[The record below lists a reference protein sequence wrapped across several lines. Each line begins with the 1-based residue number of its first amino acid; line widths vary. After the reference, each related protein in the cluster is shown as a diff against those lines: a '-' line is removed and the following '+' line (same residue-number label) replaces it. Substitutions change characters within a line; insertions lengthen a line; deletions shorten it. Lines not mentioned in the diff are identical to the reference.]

1 MINIANVV
9 SFMKKNKKILIA
21 GGAGFI
27 GSHICDKLTLQ
38 GHNVYCI
45 DNLLTGKKK
54 NIEHLINKK
63 NFKFIKRDINQKI
76 LLNVDEIYNLAC
88 PASPPKY
95 QKNPIETVK
104 ASVLGS
110 INLLDLAKKNN
121 AKILQASTSEIY
133 GDPKEHPQK
142 ETYNGNVNPVGIR
155 SCYDEG
161 KRCAE
166 TLFFDYHR
174 EKKVKIRVARI
185 FNTYGPKMDFF
196 DGRVISNFIIQCLE
210 NKNLTIYGKGKQTR
224 SFCYIDDMVD
234 ALIKF
239 MNLKNNFTGPLN
251 LGNPYEINIFK
262 IAKKIKS
269 LTNSKSKLIFKKLPN
284 DDPVKRKPDI
294 SLAKKTLKW
303 LPKISLNEGLLK
315 TIKYFQIKI

>member
-1 MINIANVV
+1 
-9 SFMKKNKKILIA
+9 MKKNKKILIA

-27 GSHICDKLTLQ
+27 GSHICKKLVLQ
-38 GHNVYCI
+38 GNKVYCI
-45 DNLLTGKKK
+45 DNLLTGKKE
-54 NIEHLINKK
+54 NIKHLINKK
-63 NFKFIKRDINQKI
+63 NFKFIKKDINQKI
-76 LLNVDEIYNLAC
+76 SLNVNEIYNLAC

-104 ASVLGS
+104 ASVIGS
-110 INLLDLAKKNN
+110 INLLELAKKNN

-174 EKKVKIRVARI
+174 EKKVKIKVARI

-196 DGRVISNFIIQCLE
+196 DGRVVSNFIIQCIK
-210 NKNLTIYGKGKQTR
+210 NKNLTIFGKGKQTR

-251 LGNPYEINIFK
+251 LGNPHEINIFK

-269 LTNSKSKLIFKKLPN
+269 LTNSKSKLVFTKLPN

-294 SLAKKTLKW
+294 SLAKKKLKW
-303 LPKISLNEGLLK
+303 SPKISLDEGLLQ
-315 TIKYFQIKI
+315 TIKYFQTNI

>member
-1 MINIANVV
+1 
-9 SFMKKNKKILIA
+9 MKKNKKILIA

-27 GSHICDKLTLQ
+27 GSHICKKLVLQ
-38 GHNVYCI
+38 DNKVFCV
-45 DNLLTGKKK
+45 DNLITGNKDNIK
-54 NIEHLINKK
+54 NLLNTK
-63 NFKFIKRDINQKI
+63 NFKFIKKDINQKI
-76 LLNVDEIYNLAC
+76 FLNVDEIYNLAC

-95 QKNPIETVK
+95 QKNPVETVK

-110 INLLDLAKKNN
+110 INLLELAKKVN

-142 ETYNGNVNPVGIR
+142 ETYNGNVNPIGIR

-174 EKKVKIRVARI
+174 QKKVKIKVARI

-196 DGRVISNFIIQCLE
+196 DGRVISNFIVQCIK
-210 NKNLTIYGKGKQTR
+210 NKNLTIHGKGKQTR
-224 SFCYIDDMVD
+224 SFCYVDDMVD

-239 MNLKNNFTGPLN
+239 MNLKSNFTGPLN

-262 IAKKIKS
+262 VAKKIKK
-269 LTNSKSKLIFKKLPN
+269 LTNSKSKIIFLNLPV
-284 DDPVKRKPDI
+284 DDPIKRKPDI
-294 SLAKKTLKW
+294 SLAKKKLKW
-303 LPKISLNEGLLK
+303 KPKISLEIGIKK
-315 TIKYFQIKI
+315 TIKYFKSRI

>member
-1 MINIANVV
+1 
-9 SFMKKNKKILIA
+9 MKKNKKILIA